1 MWRVDAVGGR
11 AAQRDE
17 PSYQPERLTVTL
29 ISDLAPV
36 VQGRTW
42 TEMEYATRDTRLAA
56 LGVQTLKR
64 ARRLGEGQT
73 HGKDID

>member
-1 MWRVDAVGGR
+1 M
-11 AAQRDE
+11 
-17 PSYQPERLTVTL
+17 VTL
-29 ISDLAPV
+29 ISDLALD

-42 TEMEYATRDTRLAA
+42 TEVEYATRDTWLAA

-64 ARRLGEGQT
+64 ARLLGEGQT